1 MRFAPSDSL
10 ILIKYA
16 DSESP
21 NTSQAAPLGA
31 VPTSKVCLLICIS
44 GEDKTRGPPLP

>member
-31 VPTSKVCLLICIS
+31 TPTPKDWPLICIS
-44 GEDKTRGPPLP
+44 GEGEATR